1 MERFVL
7 ALFFATLKRIAS
19 LNDQIEVFD
28 VGNML
33 LSQDLP
39 KLLLADDDESSLKA
53 FALFFEIEGFDVQ
66 IARDGW
72 EAIELYDRWRPDLA
86 LLDIDMPF
94 INGYGVAR
102 RMREDTRAPP
112 VLLIAITGRGDSP
125 PEREASLSAG
135 FDHHIAK
142 PAQLPYIL
150 ELANDHLEKYFS

>member
-102 RMREDTRAPP
+102 RM
-112 VLLIAITGRGDSP
+112 
-125 PEREASLSAG
+125 
-135 FDHHIAK
+135 H
-142 PAQLPYIL
+142 
-150 ELANDHLEKYFS
+150 